1 MKEKLLEINNVY
13 KTFKISKKQQK
24 ILNIPT
30 ANVVA
35 VNDVSVVIYKGE
47 VFCLLGTNGAGKTTM
62 LRMIASLIKPD
73 KGKINIKENSEKD
86 VKNIG
91 FLTTELKLDGFFT
104 PNYLFDFFG
113 KLYHIDSN
121 ELLQRKKILFEILEI
136 DKFAEVKLKNLSTGM
151 KQKVSIAVS
160 LVHNPDIIIF
170 DEPTNGLDIV
180 TTREVIKFI
189 KMLKEEGKSII
200 LSTHIFDVVN
210 KLADRVGVMVEGK
223 MIYCEAYEE
232 FTRGTNTE
240 EKFFKLYYGAKGVN
254 KNELG

>member
-1 MKEKLLEINNVY
+1 MKEKLLEIKNVY

-30 ANVVA
+30 AKVVA
-35 VNDVSVVIYKGE
+35 VNDVSVDIYKGE

-73 KGKINIKENSEKD
+73 QGKINIKENIEKD

-121 ELLQRKKILFEILEI
+121 ELLQRRKILFELLEI

-160 LVHNPDIIIF
+160 LVHNPDIIIL

-200 LSTHIFDVVN
+200 LSTHIFDVVD

-223 MIYCEAYEE
+223 MICCEAYEE
-232 FTRGTNTE
+232 FIRGMNTE
-240 EKFFKLYYGAKGVN
+240 EKFFKLYYGVKGV
-254 KNELG
+254 KENELE